1 MKKLFSRQV
10 AIPTLVLIGVL
21 IAYCLSLLPGIAFD
35 YNYEHFF
42 PKGDED
48 YAKYKEHIARFE
60 TDNDFFL
67 IGIKNEKGIFQQDFL
82 NDVDSLDDQIRRL
95 DMVESVVSPT
105 KFKNPIIG
113 PFGVISPNYL
123 SITKPDN
130 YQKDSIRVYENPE
143 LIGSLFSPDAKSIS
157 LLVRHY
163 PSKDQKRKDEFTA
176 EVERIVASYGFDES
190 HVAGKIK
197 GQYYF
202 IGAMKK
208 ELVLLIIV
216 SIVLLLFIL
225 WFSFKSIWG
234 IWVPLMVVGN
244 TIIMILAFMVIVG
257 KPIDLMS
264 TVIPTILFVVGISNV
279 IHIVEKY
286 LEELRKGNP
295 KKRALIIAYR
305 DIGLATILTAL
316 TTAIGFLSLRTS
328 SIMLVKEFGVFTA
341 IGVFIALFLSFTFLP
356 SCLMLLRKPRRAGK
370 QQNELFWTKKLHLIF
385 LWLLPRRKQVLTC
398 SLIVFFMSVGGIFLV
413 KVDNS
418 LLEDYATD
426 KEFIADY
433 KFFET
438 EFSGFRPFELT
449 IEVVDTNYDLTDY
462 EVLLELEQLDT
473 YLRDSFKCGFLISPL
488 TLVKSTYKAMNGGNQ
503 DYYRLPDEKQLKR
516 VKRNLRRLP
525 KVNQRAFMTDDKRY
539 GRFSGKVE
547 DIGGYLMRGKNDKF
561 KQFLKDEIDQEL
573 LKISL
578 TGMPYLIDKNND
590 SLASNILNGLLLAF
604 TLIAIIMGLLF
615 RSWKIVIISL
625 LPNIMPLLLITTF
638 MGFVGIDLKIAT
650 SIIFTIAFGIA
661 VDDTIHF
668 MSKFRIELSK
678 GKSTLYALKR
688 TCLST
693 GKAIMV
699 TTIILIAGFM
709 TLLVSSIAS
718 NFYLG
723 LLISLTLLFAVLSDL
738 IFLPALLLVFYRKE
752 DGEKMERRMK
762 RKRLSSVNQS

>member
-1 MKKLFSRQV
+1 MRKLFTKQF
-10 AIPTLVLIGVL
+10 AIPILVLLGGL
-21 IAYCLSLLPGIAFD
+21 IALALLQIPKIKFD
-35 YNYEHFF
+35 YDYEQFF
-42 PKGDED
+42 PKGDPD

-67 IGIKNEKGIFQQDFL
+67 IGLKNQSGIFEREFL
-82 NDVDSLDDQIRRL
+82 EKVDSLSEGLKRL
-95 DMVESVVSPT
+95 DMVESVLTPT
-105 KFKNPIIG
+105 RFKNPIIG
-113 PFGVISPNYL
+113 PLGVISPPIISLDKPENYA
-123 SITKPDN
+123 
-130 YQKDSIRVYENPE
+130 KDSLRVFENPE
-143 LIGSLFSPDAKSIS
+143 LVGSLFSADGRSLS

-163 PSKDQKRKDEFTA
+163 PSKDQKVKNLFTQ
-176 EVERIVASYGFDES
+176 EVESMVATYDFDES

-202 IGAMKK
+202 IGAMQK
-208 ELVLLIIV
+208 ELVLLILV
-216 SIVLLLFIL
+216 SIILLIVIL

-234 IWVPLMVVGN
+234 VWVPLMVVGN
-244 TIIMILAFMVIVG
+244 TIVFILAFMVVVG

-286 LEELRKGNP
+286 LEELRKGNQ

-305 DIGLATILTAL
+305 DIGLATILTAV

-328 SIMLVKEFGVFTA
+328 SITLVREFGVFTA

-356 SCLMLLRKPRRAGK
+356 SCLVLLKKPKRALK
-370 QQNELFWTKKLHLIF
+370 QQDELFWTIRLHRIF
-385 LWLLPRRKQVLTC
+385 LWIIPRKKKIFVW
-398 SLIVFFMSVGGIFLV
+398 SIAVFLSAVAGIGIV

-418 LLEDYATD
+418 LLEDFATD
-426 KEFIADY
+426 EHFIADY
-433 KFFET
+433 KFFER
-438 EFSGFRPFELT
+438 EFSGFRPFELAIT
-449 IEVVDTNYDLTDY
+449 VLDTNYKVTDY
-462 EVLLELEQLDT
+462 EVMREFEKLDT

-488 TLVKSTYKAMNGGNQ
+488 TLLKSTNKAMHGGDQ
-503 DYYRLPDEKQLKR
+503 AYYVLPPEKEYKKVQ
-516 VKRNLRRLP
+516 RNMRRLP
-525 KVNQRAFMTDDKRY
+525 KVNQRSFMSDDQRFA
-539 GRFSGKVE
+539 RFSGKLE
-547 DIGGYLMRGKNDKF
+547 DIGGYKMRRKNIAF
-561 KQFLKDEIDQEL
+561 MRFLETNIDQSLIEV
-573 LKISL
+573 KL

-604 TLIAIIMGLLF
+604 SLIAIIMGLLF

-625 LPNIMPLLLITTF
+625 LPNILPLILITTV
-638 MGFVGIDLKIAT
+638 MGLTGIDLKIST

-688 TCLST
+688 TYLST

-699 TTIILIAGFM
+699 TTIILISGFM
-709 TLLVSSIAS
+709 TLLVSNIAS

-738 IFLPALLLVFYRKE
+738 LFLPVLLLLFYKKE
-752 DGEKMERRMK
+752 DGEKMEALSKRRK
-762 RKRLSSVNQS
+762 QLFSQKA

>member
-1 MKKLFSRQV
+1 MKKLFSKKV
-10 AIPTLVLIGVL
+10 AIPVLALIGVL
-21 IAYCLSLLPGIAFD
+21 IAYSLTLIPGIKFD
-35 YNYEHFF
+35 YNYEHYF
-42 PKGDED
+42 PKGDPD

-67 IGIKNEKGIFQQDFL
+67 IGMKNEAGIFEKEFL
-82 NDVDSLDDQIRRL
+82 HDVDSLNEQLRRM

-105 KFKNPIIG
+105 RFKNPIIG
-113 PFGVISPNYL
+113 PFGVISPNVL
-123 SITKPDN
+123 NIDRPEN
-130 YQKDSIRVYENPE
+130 YDKDSIRVFENPE
-143 LIGSLFSPDAKSIS
+143 LVGSLFSPDAKSVS

-163 PSKDQKRKDEFTA
+163 PSKDQKKKDAFTA
-176 EVERIVASYGFDES
+176 AVENLVASYGFDES

-197 GQYYF
+197 GQYFF
-202 IGAMKK
+202 ISAMKK
-208 ELVLLIIV
+208 ELVLLIIA
-216 SIVLLLFIL
+216 SIALLLLIL

-244 TIIMILAFMVIVG
+244 TIIMILAFMVMVG

-286 LEELRKGNP
+286 LEELRTGSP
-295 KKRALIIAYR
+295 KKQSLIIAYR

-328 SIMLVKEFGVFTA
+328 SIILVKEFGVFTA

-356 SCLMLLRKPRRAGK
+356 SCLILLKKPKRANK
-370 QQNELFWTKKLHLIF
+370 QQGELFWTKRLHRIF
-385 LWLLPRRKQVLTC
+385 LWMLPRRKIIFIY
-398 SLIVFFMSVGGIFLV
+398 SIIVFCLAVFGIASV

-426 KEFIADY
+426 EVFIADY
-433 KFFET
+433 KFFEK
-438 EFSGFRPFELT
+438 EFSGFRPFELS
-449 IEVVDTNYDLTDY
+449 IEALDSNHNLMDY
-462 EVLLELEQLDT
+462 KSLLELQKLDS
-473 YLRDSFKCGFLISPL
+473 YLRDSFNCGFLISPL
-488 TLVKSTYKAMNGGNQ
+488 TFVKSSFKAMKGGNQ
-503 DYYRLPDEKQLKR
+503 EYYRLPTEKEHRR
-516 VKRNLRRLP
+516 VKRNVRRLP
-525 KVNQRAFMTDDKRY
+525 KVNQRAFMSDDKMF

-547 DIGGYLMRGKNDKF
+547 DIGGYEMRKKNIKF
-561 KQFLKDEIDQEL
+561 YDFLAKEIDPQL
-573 LKISL
+573 IKISM

-604 TLIAIIMGLLF
+604 SLIAIIMGLLF

-625 LPNIMPLLLITTF
+625 LPNILPLLLITSF
-638 MGFVGIDLKIAT
+638 MGLLGIDLKIAT

-688 TCLST
+688 TYLST

-738 IFLPALLLVFYRKE
+738 LFLPVLLLLFYRKK
-752 DGEKMERRMK
+752 GTSSKKKTEKKEA
-762 RKRLSSVNQS
+762 LLQEA